1 MVGGTITA
9 FVLKVSQQ
17 QWRPVACFN
26 FLFPYPPSTATPT
39 QQNTTRQ
46 VVPGQLSPG
55 DFFVDD
61 SEWEVPA
68 PASHD
73 TVGTLVGFDVCSFIH
88 PYMRAWTYT
97 RCHQKQLEKIGL
109 YKRPTYSAQK
119 HYTSINGAA
128 KAAGGGYN
136 TMV

>member
-17 QWRPVACFN
+17 EQRPVACSN
-26 FLFPYPPSTATPT
+26 FLFTYRPSTTTTT
-39 QQNTTRQ
+39 QRNDTRQ

-73 TVGTLVGFDVCSFIH
+73 TVRWLGLTFVHSPMHACMH
-88 PYMRAWTYT
+88 AWTYT
-97 RCHQKQLEKIGL
+97 RYHQKQLEKIGL

-128 KAAGGGYN
+128 KAAVGGYN